1 MIVATLALIGIGVAT
16 YLALHRLGVI
26 GELVCRIGSCE
37 TVQTSRWATF
47 LGVPVAFWG
56 VGFYVALFVVAMAT
70 TRPALDDSLGAS
82 VALVALTVS
91 GVLFSFWLTY
101 LELFVIHA
109 ICAWCVGSAVVVTL
123 ACVVAL
129 LDWRERKDSSDVA

>member
-1 MIVATLALIGIGVAT
+1 MIVATLALVGIGVAT
-16 YLALHRLGVI
+16 YLALHRLGFI

-56 VGFYVALFVVAMAT
+56 VGFYVVLFVVAMAA
-70 TRPALDDSLGAS
+70 TRPALEESTGAS
-82 VALVALTVS
+82 LVLVALTAS
-91 GVLFSFWLTY
+91 GVLFSLWLTY

-109 ICAWCVGSAVVVTL
+109 ICAWCVVSAVVVTL
-123 ACVVAL
+123 AFVASL
-129 LDWRERKDSSDVA
+129 ADWRERRASPA